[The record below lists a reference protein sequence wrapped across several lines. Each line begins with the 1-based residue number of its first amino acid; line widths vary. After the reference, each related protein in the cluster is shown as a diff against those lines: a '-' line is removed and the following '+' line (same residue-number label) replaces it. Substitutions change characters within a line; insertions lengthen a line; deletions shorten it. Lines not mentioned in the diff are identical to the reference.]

1 MTLHFFRCMALC
13 VAAAGALAFSPGC
26 ASSPDAEAT
35 VGSMS
40 TFGVEVAKVKDSIDG
55 TLKALEVVVGTQPSD
70 IKANFDAYSNSV
82 KALDKQAN
90 VVRQR
95 AIEMKAMG
103 DEFFKEWEAPATV
116 TPERRAALTT
126 SYGKIKEDMALAKEE
141 FTPFLNSL
149 KDIESYL
156 RLDLS
161 LKGIQATGDLEKK
174 AKDDGARVKSRI
186 DAVLVQLN
194 SVRGMLSTKP

>member
-1 MTLHFFRCMALC
+1 MTLHFIRCMAMC
-13 VAAAGALAFSPGC
+13 VVAAGVFALSPGC
-26 ASSPDAEAT
+26 ASSPDAETT

-55 TLKALEVVVGTQPSD
+55 TVKALEVVLGTQPSD
-70 IKANFDAYSNSV
+70 IKANFDAYSKSV
-82 KALDKQAN
+82 AGLDKQAN
-90 VVRQR
+90 VVRER
-95 AIEMKAMG
+95 AIEMKATG

-116 TPERRAALTT
+116 SPERRAALTA

-161 LKGIQATGDLEKK
+161 LKGIKATADLERK

-186 DAVLVQLN
+186 DAVLLQLN
-194 SVRGMLSTKP
+194 TVRGMLSTKQ